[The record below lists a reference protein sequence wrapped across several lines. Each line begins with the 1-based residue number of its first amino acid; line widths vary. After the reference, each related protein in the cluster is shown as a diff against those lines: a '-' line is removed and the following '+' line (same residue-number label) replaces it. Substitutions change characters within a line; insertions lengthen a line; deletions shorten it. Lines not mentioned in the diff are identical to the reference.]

1 MASISFSPQYEVY
14 LESVGGD
21 EFVLEIGPHTA
32 NNYLNFTGGTGG
44 TSFLPVADL
53 IDESDPI
60 YFYFGWISV
69 DNGWLVQRQ
78 VRTSSLT
85 SNALAGINSGVPDL
99 ASAWPLRVT
108 LNYNS

>member
-32 NNYLNFTGGTGG
+32 NNYLDTGG

-85 SNALAGINSGVPDL
+85 LKALAFNNSSIPFND
-99 ASAWPLRVT
+99 AWTNRST
-108 LNYNS
+108 LMYI